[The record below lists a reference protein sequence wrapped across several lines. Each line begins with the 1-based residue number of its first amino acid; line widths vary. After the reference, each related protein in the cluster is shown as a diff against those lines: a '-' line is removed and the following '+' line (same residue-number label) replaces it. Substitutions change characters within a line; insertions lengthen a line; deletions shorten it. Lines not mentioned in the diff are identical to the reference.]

1 MLWVA
6 SMEQPRVSPL
16 FGGRLR
22 PLRGE
27 RLFEQ
32 VANLL
37 ESEIGSGRLRP
48 GQRLPAESE
57 LARQLDVGRSAVR
70 EALKTLELKGL
81 LEVRRGNRGGTFVR
95 HPEPDAAPHELHTNP
110 GLDADVFDVLTVR
123 GLLEPAAARLA
134 AVHGGQ
140 DARRALGQLVDL
152 ERGSQGHPAVFIT
165 HAAALHLRLAELSG
179 NGLLQTMIDSLRP
192 LIRRD
197 LSTAL
202 QVPRGCQ
209 AVIGGHELL
218 VGAVGRGE
226 AESAE
231 SAMRSHLATL
241 TALLLARREVETG
254 LQGA

>member
-1 MLWVA
+1 
-6 SMEQPRVSPL
+6 MEQ
-16 FGGRLR
+16 LR

-48 GQRLPAESE
+48 GHRLPTESD

-81 LEVRRGNRGGTFVR
+81 LEVRRGYRGGTFVR

-134 AVHGGQ
+134 AERASE
-140 DARRALGQLVDL
+140 DARLALGQLVRM
-152 ERGSQGHPAVFIT
+152 ERASQGRPAVFIG
-165 HAAALHLRLAELSG
+165 HAATVHVRLAELSG
-179 NGLLQTMIDSLRP
+179 NGLLQGMIDSLRP

-197 LSTAL
+197 LNSAL
-202 QVPRGCQ
+202 QVPRGWQ
-209 AVIGGHELL
+209 AVTGGHELL

-226 AESAE
+226 TESAE
-231 SAMRSHLATL
+231 SAMRAHLATL
-241 TALLLARREVETG
+241 TALLLARREVESG
-254 LQGA
+254 QQAGA

>member
-1 MLWVA
+1 MLRLAKVQH
-6 SMEQPRVSPL
+6 QPRSGPL
-16 FGGRLR
+16 ARPLR

-37 ESEIGSGRLRP
+37 ETEIGAGRLRP
-48 GQRLPAESE
+48 GQQLPAESE

-81 LEVRRGNRGGTFVR
+81 LVVRRGYRGGTFVR
-95 HPEPDAAPHELHTNP
+95 HPEPDDAPHELHTNP
-110 GLDADVFDVLTVR
+110 GLDSDVYDVLTVR
-123 GLLEPAAARLA
+123 LQLEPTSARLA
-134 AVHGGQ
+134 ALNGG
-140 DARRALGQLVDL
+140 DDRRQLGQAVRL
-152 ERGSQGHPAVFIT
+152 ERASQDRPAAFIA

-179 NGLLQTMIDSLRP
+179 NAVLQSMIDSLRP

-197 LSTAL
+197 LNTVL

-218 VGAVGRGE
+218 VGAVVRGD

-241 TALLLARREVETG
+241 TALLLARREVESG
-254 LQGA
+254 QAGA

>member
-1 MLWVA
+1 V
-6 SMEQPRVSPL
+6 EDQPQHGPL
-16 FGGRLR
+16 GGPLR

-37 ESEIGSGRLRP
+37 ESEIGAGRLRP
-48 GQRLPAESE
+48 GQQLPTESD

-81 LEVRRGNRGGTFVR
+81 LQVRRGYGGGTFVR
-95 HPEPDAAPHELHTNP
+95 HPGPADAPHELHTNP
-110 GLDADVFDVLTVR
+110 GLDSDVYDVLTVR
-123 GLLEPAAARLA
+123 LQLEPTAARLA
-134 AVHGGQ
+134 ARRG
-140 DARRALGQLVDL
+140 DAGERQRVDQLVRL
-152 ERGSQGHPAVFIT
+152 ERASQGRPAVFIA
-165 HAAALHLRLAELSG
+165 HATALHLRLAELSG
-179 NGLLQTMIDSLRP
+179 NAVLVAVIDSLRP

-197 LSTAL
+197 LNTVL

-218 VGAVGRGE
+218 VGAVARGE

-241 TALLLARREVETG
+241 TALLLARRDVESG
-254 LQGA
+254 QAGA

>member
-1 MLWVA
+1 MLRLAKV
-6 SMEQPRVSPL
+6 EHQPRSGPL
-16 FGGRLR
+16 GRPLR

-37 ESEIGSGRLRP
+37 ETEIGAGRLRP

-57 LARQLDVGRSAVR
+57 LARRLDVGRSAVR

-81 LEVRRGNRGGTFVR
+81 LEVRRGYGGGTFVR
-95 HPEPDAAPHELHTNP
+95 HPAGDAAHELHANP
-110 GLDADVFDVLTVR
+110 GLGSDVHEVLTVR

-134 AVHGGQ
+134 AGHVSHE
-140 DARRALGQLVDL
+140 ARRALGQVVRL
-152 ERGSQGHPAVFIT
+152 EQDAQGHPAAFIG

-179 NGLLQTMIDSLRP
+179 NGLLRAMIDSLRP

-197 LSTAL
+197 LNAVL

-218 VGAVGRGE
+218 AGAVARGE

-241 TALLLARREVETG
+241 TALLLARREVESG
-254 LQGA
+254 QAGA

>member
-1 MLWVA
+1 
-6 SMEQPRVSPL
+6 MEQLGPV
-16 FGGRLR
+16 
-22 PLRGE
+22 RGE
-27 RLFEQ
+27 RLFEK

-37 ESEIGSGRLRP
+37 ESEIGGGRLRP
-48 GQRLPAESE
+48 GQRLPNEPE

-81 LEVRRGNRGGTFVR
+81 LEVRRGYGGGTFVR
-95 HPEPDAAPHELHTNP
+95 HPAADAAHELHTNP
-110 GLDADVFDVLTVR
+110 GLDSDVYDVLTVR
-123 GLLEPAAARLA
+123 LQLEPTAARLA
-134 AVHGGQ
+134 ALHGG
-140 DARRALGQLVDL
+140 DARLQLVQAVRL
-152 ERGSQGHPAVFIT
+152 ERASQGRPAAFIS

-179 NGLLQTMIDSLRP
+179 NAVLQTIIDSLRA

-197 LSTAL
+197 LNTVL

-218 VGAVGRGE
+218 VGAVARGD

-241 TALLLARREVETG
+241 TALLLARREVESG
-254 LQGA
+254 QAGA